1 MGSHIQLISSLTSLP
16 FKEWLTNLF
25 VVILLYI
32 AKYYYTYFT
41 RRNPLPGPFPFPLIG
56 NIHLFHGEL
65 DNVFFKLQAKYGE
78 MFEVFIGS
86 ERKIW
91 LGNAKLIKKI
101 NDPSPKSNFP
111 IRAKGSW
118 INDMRVTDKGIGL
131 NTNLNSWRNN
141 RMMVTK
147 SIMVPSF
154 LRQFVQEV
162 EKFFDEL
169 DEYWLVSGNELDF
182 SKWIYKFEN
191 DLIIHTFTRKK
202 TCAMAI
208 YHNYISSHNHT
219 TSHLEN
225 ELRQSEELVNRI
237 HLWQN
242 SIHFFFFIPKLIRS
256 YVPPFNFY
264 QLKYL
269 KNIEWLDKHLTNIV
283 KERRK
288 EIENTPKNE
297 TLSSDILTL
306 FICANTE
313 RSIRINKEDDDS
325 RPMADNEIMQLMLES
340 ITGSVNTAGSTLCFT
355 IYLLCLNPV
364 AKNKVYEEIDRIFC
378 DDKTRPITYD
388 DIIKMTYTEACIK
401 ESLRMIPIA
410 PFLYKSSIK
419 EDTIG
424 GLNWK
429 GGQEFFINCNYIH
442 HNETHWSDPKSFIP
456 DRFLDDKKIEE
467 NSHMPFGGG
476 VRVCPGRHL
485 GMANIKALM
494 ALIFRKYDI
503 ELVESEEPFKKLF
516 NFDNRC
522 EKLMIS
528 LHLRKSTV

>member
-225 ELRQSEELVNRI
+225 ELRQSEELV
-237 HLWQN
+237 
-242 SIHFFFFIPKLIRS
+242 
-256 YVPPFNFY
+256 
-264 QLKYL
+264 
-269 KNIEWLDKHLTNIV
+269 
-283 KERRK
+283 
-288 EIENTPKNE
+288 
-297 TLSSDILTL
+297 
-306 FICANTE
+306 
-313 RSIRINKEDDDS
+313 
-325 RPMADNEIMQLMLES
+325 
-340 ITGSVNTAGSTLCFT
+340 
-355 IYLLCLNPV
+355 
-364 AKNKVYEEIDRIFC
+364 YEEIDRIFC

-429 GGQEFFINCNYIH
+429 EKDSFGDALCKKYYIS
-442 HNETHWSDPKSFIP
+442 NDYTVVTLRTGKARAMFVYDK
-456 DRFLDDKKIEE
+456 DDHIFSLSVRPNQILGFKQ
-467 NSHMPFGGG
+467 PFGD
-476 VRVCPGRHL
+476 
-485 GMANIKALM
+485 
-494 ALIFRKYDI
+494 F
-503 ELVESEEPFKKLF
+503 EP
-516 NFDNRC
+516 
-522 EKLMIS
+522 
-528 LHLRKSTV
+528 